1 MGLDMY
7 LTAEVYLSE
16 YEDYHNGLMNAIKQN
31 AIKGLN
37 DYMPEK
43 ISYQLAYWRK
53 ANAIHGWF
61 VKNVQ
66 QGVDDCGKYYVDID
80 TLEKL
85 RDDCGAALKDKD
97 KGRELLPATKG
108 FFFGEYDYNERY
120 DYAMADTLRQINKI
134 LENPNSRKWYI
145 TYQSSW

>member
-7 LTAEVYLSE
+7 LNAEVYLSE
-16 YEDYHNGLMNAIKQN
+16 YENDHNALMNAIKQN

-43 ISYQLAYWRK
+43 IIYQLAYWRK

-66 QGVDDCGKYYVDID
+66 QGVDDCGRYYVDID

-85 RDDCGAALKDKD
+85 RDACDAALKDKE
-97 KGRELLPATKG
+97 KGKELLPATQG
-108 FFFGEYDYNERY
+108 FFFGEYDYSERY
-120 DYAMADTLRQINKI
+120 DYEMAETCRIINKI
-134 LENPNSRKWYI
+134 LENPASAKWSI